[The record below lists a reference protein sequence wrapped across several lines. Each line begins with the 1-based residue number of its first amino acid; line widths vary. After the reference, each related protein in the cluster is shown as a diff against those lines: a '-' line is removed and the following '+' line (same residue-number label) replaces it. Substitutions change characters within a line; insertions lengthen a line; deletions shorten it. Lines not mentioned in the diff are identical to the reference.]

1 MTTFLNKL
9 KSACESRRTLLCVGL
24 DPNPERMPVRD
35 VVQFNR
41 SIIDATADVVCAY
54 KTNLAFYEALGLV
67 GLEALMKT
75 VEYIRQRAPDVPV
88 IGDAKRGDVGDSA
101 EAYARALFQVW
112 NFDAATVNAYGGHDT
127 IQPFLSYRTRGVF
140 VWCRSSNSGAGDLQD
155 VAAAS
160 GGERRRFHEMV
171 AMKAREWNVEGNVG
185 LVMGATYPQELKVA
199 RELCPDMAFLIP
211 GVGAQGGGLERAV
224 RWGVDSDGRLAIIN
238 SSRQVLYASSGG
250 DFPRAARQEAIRLRD
265 EINAV
270 LTREGLGWS

>member
-24 DPNPERMPVRD
+24 DPNLERMPVRD

>member
-75 VEYIRQRAPDVPV
+75 VEYIRHRAPDVPV

-140 VWCRSSNSGAGDLQD
+140 VWCRSSNPGAGDLQD
-155 VAAAS
+155 VPAA
-160 GGERRRFHEMV
+160 GDGERRRFHEMV

-211 GVGAQGGGLERAV
+211 GVGAQRGGLEQAV

-250 DFPRAARQEAIRLRD
+250 DFPRAARQEAMRLRD